1 MFKLT
6 FMDGSVPRVH
16 LLRDGET
23 VIGRAPTCDLV
34 ITAALM
40 SRQHARVRVNG
51 KKVFLRDAG
60 STYGTTFR
68 GVKLAGEQEIA
79 PGDSFT
85 LGPVTLTLDL
95 EVHESEVLSERHQ
108 IFEESGTLVK
118 RIDQMHLPPAAIPAA
133 APQTAVVQPPAPK
146 PAAAPAATSA
156 ITAPV
161 TSKGS
166 PGAHTPGAGGTAPA
180 APATR
185 GLTAPSAERRS
196 GLDRRKADLG
206 RPAGER
212 RSGRDRRGGRLLRLL
227 TEISKTLVTLQ
238 PLEKVLSRVV
248 ELVFEVVPAERAFL
262 LLRDAIDQ
270 PLSARIMRNRDGS
283 VPSKVS
289 ISRTIVNAVMRDRV
303 AMLAKDAL
311 YDTRLHASDSIQSM
325 NVRSFMCAP
334 LWNQNDVIGVLYC
347 DNPRSKKFITDDLE
361 VFAALCN
368 YAAVAIEQA
377 RLSLRLLE
385 ETRRRERLTRY
396 HSPGV
401 INRIM
406 QEGDSEGAFVAQERD
421 LSVMFCDIVGF
432 TTMCQHAEPQ
442 QIGELLNDFFGRMA
456 EVIFEHDGTLDKFIG
471 DAILAVFGAP
481 FEQPDHATRAVGAAL
496 AMQRELARANA
507 EHPERALRMRI
518 AINSGRALTG
528 DIGSPKRREFTVLG
542 DVVNTASRI
551 ESQIAEPDQIVIS
564 ANTRERIGNAFEI
577 RSLGGKTLRGRDIP
591 LEVFEV
597 LG

>member
-1 MFKLT
+1 VFKLT
-6 FMDGSVPRVH
+6 FMDGAAPRIH
-16 LLRDGET
+16 QLKDGPT
-23 VIGRAPTCDLV
+23 VIGRAPSCDLV
-34 ITAALM
+34 ITAPLM
-40 SRQHARVRVNG
+40 SRHHAVVRVDG
-51 KKVFLRDAG
+51 KRVFLKDAG
-60 STYGTTFR
+60 STYGTTFKAD
-68 GVKLAGEQEIA
+68 KLTTEEEIK
-79 PGDSFT
+79 PGDSFIV
-85 LGPVTLTLDL
+85 GPITLTLDR
-95 EVHESEVLSERHQ
+95 EVHESEVLSEKHQ
-108 IFEESGTLVK
+108 IFEDAATIVK
-118 RIDQMHLPPAAIPAA
+118 RIENLNLPPAEMSAA
-133 APQTAVVQPPAPK
+133 VTPPAVPL
-146 PAAAPAATSA
+146 PATVPR
-156 ITAPV
+156 
-161 TSKGS
+161 
-166 PGAHTPGAGGTAPA
+166 PA
-180 APATR
+180 APAVASSVA
-185 GLTAPSAERRS
+185 APAIPSKVMMTTPSSERRG
-196 GLDRRKADLG
+196 GLDRRKGDVG

-227 TEISKTLVTLQ
+227 TEISKTLVTVQ
-238 PLEKVLSRVV
+238 PLEQVLTRVV

-270 PLSARIMRNRDGS
+270 PLSARVMRNRDGS
-283 VPSKVS
+283 VPAKVS
-289 ISRTIVNAVMRDRV
+289 ISRTIVNTVMRDRV

-377 RLSLRLLE
+377 RLSLRLLDE
-385 ETRRRERLTRY
+385 SKRRERLTRY

-406 QEGDSEGAFVAQERD
+406 QEGDADGAFMAQERD
-421 LSVMFCDIVGF
+421 VSVMFCDIVGF
-432 TTMCQHAEPQ
+432 TTMSQHAPPQ
-442 QIGELLNDFFGRMA
+442 AIADMLNDFFGRMG

-481 FEQPDHATRAVGAAL
+481 FEQPDHATKAVAAAL
-496 AMQRELARANA
+496 AMQRELVKANA
-507 EHPERALRMRI
+507 DHPDRPLRMRI

-542 DVVNTASRI
+542 DVVNTASRL
-551 ESQIAEPDQIVIS
+551 ESTVAKPDQIIIS
-564 ANTRERIGNAFEI
+564 KDTLDKIGNAFQVEP
-577 RSLGGKTLRGRDIP
+577 LGGVKLRGRDTE

-597 LG
+597 VG

>member
-6 FMDGSVPRVH
+6 FMDGALPRAH
-16 LLRDGET
+16 DLKDGET

-34 ITAALM
+34 ITAALV
-40 SRQHARVRVNG
+40 SRQHARVRVAG
-51 KKVFLRDAG
+51 KHVYLRDAG
-60 STYGTTFR
+60 STYGTTFK
-68 GVKLAGEQEIA
+68 GQKLAGEQQLA

-85 LGPVTLTLDL
+85 LGPVTITLDRQ
-95 EVHESEVLSERHQ
+95 VHESEVLSEKHQ
-108 IFEESGTLVK
+108 LFEESGTIVK
-118 RIDQMHLPPAAIPAA
+118 RIENLNLPPSISGIATQASPASPARPAEAA
-133 APQTAVVQPPAPK
+133 AATASAPVSPATTSPKAATPTPAP
-146 PAAAPAATSA
+146 
-156 ITAPV
+156 V
-161 TSKGS
+161 QYVGR
-166 PGAHTPGAGGTAPA
+166 
-180 APATR
+180 PAT
-185 GLTAPSAERRS
+185 ERRS
-196 GLDRRKADLG
+196 GLDRRRADLT
-206 RPAGER
+206 RPSGER

-227 TEISKTLVTLQ
+227 TEISKTLVTMQ
-238 PLEKVLSRVV
+238 PLEQVLARVV
-248 ELVFEVVPAERAFL
+248 ELVFDVLPAERAFL

-270 PLSARIMRNRDGS
+270 PLTARVMRNRDGS
-283 VPSKVS
+283 VPAKVS
-289 ISRTIVNAVMRDRV
+289 ISRTIVNTVMRDRV

-334 LWNQNDVIGVLYC
+334 LWNQNEVIGVLYC

-377 RLSLRLLE
+377 RLSLRLLD
-385 ETRRRERLTRY
+385 ETKRRERLTRY

-406 QEGDSEGAFVAQERD
+406 QDSGADGAFVAQERD
-421 LSVMFCDIVGF
+421 VSVMFCDIVGF
-432 TTMCQHAEPQ
+432 TTMCEHAAPQ
-442 QIGELLNDFFGRMA
+442 DIASMLNDFFGRMG

-471 DAILAVFGAP
+471 DCILAVFGAP
-481 FEQPDHATRAVGAAL
+481 FAQEDHATKAVAAAL
-496 AMQRELARANA
+496 AMKRELERANA
-507 EHPERALRMRI
+507 DQPDRPPLRMRI

-551 ESQIAEPDQIVIS
+551 ESTVTKPDQIVIS
-564 ANTRERIGNAFEI
+564 RNTFDQIGNAFQVQ
-577 RSLGGKTLRGRDIP
+577 SLGGVKLRGRNTE

>member
-1 MFKLT
+1 LFKLT
-6 FMDGSVPRVH
+6 FMDGALPRAH
-16 LLRDGET
+16 ELKEGET

-34 ITAALM
+34 ITAALV
-40 SRQHARVRVNG
+40 SRQHARVRVAG
-51 KKVFLRDAG
+51 KRVYLRDAG
-60 STYGTTFR
+60 STYGTTFK
-68 GVKLAGEQEIA
+68 GQKLTAEQELA
-79 PGDSFT
+79 PGESFT
-85 LGPVTLTLDL
+85 LGPITITLDRQ
-95 EVHESEVLSERHQ
+95 VHESEVLSEKHQ
-108 IFEESGTLVK
+108 LFEESGTIVK
-118 RIDQMHLPPAAIPAA
+118 RIENLNLPPSISGIVSGGPTASTARPAEVAASTATAKVPAS
-133 APQTAVVQPPAPK
+133 
-146 PAAAPAATSA
+146 PAAAPAKAAT
-156 ITAPV
+156 P
-161 TSKGS
+161 
-166 PGAHTPGAGGTAPA
+166 APA
-180 APATR
+180 
-185 GLTAPSAERRS
+185 PSPSLGRPTTERRS

-227 TEISKTLVTLQ
+227 TEISKTLVTMQ
-238 PLEKVLSRVV
+238 PLEQVLARVV
-248 ELVFEVVPAERAFL
+248 ELVFDVLPAERAFL
-262 LLRDAIDQ
+262 LLRDAMDQ
-270 PLSARIMRNRDGS
+270 PLTARVMRNRDGS
-283 VPSKVS
+283 VPAKVS
-289 ISRTIVNAVMRDRV
+289 ISRTIVNTVMRDRV

-311 YDTRLHASDSIQSM
+311 YDSRLHASDSIQSM

-377 RLSLRLLE
+377 RLSLRLLD
-385 ETRRRERLTRY
+385 ETKRRERLTRY

-406 QEGDSEGAFVAQERD
+406 QDSDAEGAFVAQERD
-421 LSVMFCDIVGF
+421 VSVMFCDIVGF
-432 TTMCQHAEPQ
+432 TTMCEHAEPQ
-442 QIGELLNDFFGRMA
+442 AIASMLNDFFGRMG

-471 DAILAVFGAP
+471 DCILAVFGAP
-481 FEQPDHATRAVGAAL
+481 FAQEDHATKAVAAAL
-496 AMQRELARANA
+496 AMKRELARANA
-507 EHPERALRMRI
+507 EQPDRPPLRMRI

-551 ESQIAEPDQIVIS
+551 ESTVTKPDQIVIS
-564 ANTRERIGNAFEI
+564 RNTFDKVGTAFDVK
-577 RSLGGKTLRGRDIP
+577 SLGGVKLRGRDTE

>member
-1 MFKLT
+1 VFKLT
-6 FMDGSVPRVH
+6 FMDGAMPRAHQLKEGV
-16 LLRDGET
+16 T

-34 ITAALM
+34 ITAPLM
-40 SRQHARVRVNG
+40 SRHHAQLRVDG
-51 KKVFLRDAG
+51 KRVFLKDAG
-60 STYGTTFR
+60 STYGTTFK
-68 GVKLAGEQEIA
+68 GAKLLIEQEIA

-85 LGPVTLTLDL
+85 LGPITLTLDR
-95 EVHESEVLSERHQ
+95 EVHENEVLSEKHQ
-108 IFEESGTLVK
+108 IFEESATIVK
-118 RIDQMHLPPAAIPAA
+118 RIEHLDLPPA
-133 APQTAVVQPPAPK
+133 TVESGAVATVVAPPATAIVK
-146 PAAAPAATSA
+146 SAPSTTPPST
-156 ITAPV
+156 TAP
-161 TSKGS
+161 TTTAS
-166 PGAHTPGAGGTAPA
+166 TPANT
-180 APATR
+180 
-185 GLTAPSAERRS
+185 LTTPSSERRS
-196 GLDRRKADLG
+196 GLNRRKSDGG
-206 RPAGER
+206 RPGGDR

-227 TEISKTLVTLQ
+227 SEISKTLVTMQ
-238 PLEKVLSRVV
+238 PLEKVLARVV
-248 ELVFEVVPAERAFL
+248 ELVFEVLPAERAFL

-283 VPSKVS
+283 VPAKVS
-289 ISRTIVNAVMRDRV
+289 ISRTIVNTVMRDRV

-334 LWNQNDVIGVLYC
+334 LWNQNEVIGVLYC

-385 ETRRRERLTRY
+385 ESKRRERLTRY

-406 QEGDSEGAFVAQERD
+406 LEGDADGAFMAQERD
-421 LSVMFCDIVGF
+421 VSVMFCDIVGF
-432 TTMCQHAEPQ
+432 TTMCQHAAPQ
-442 QIGELLNDFFGRMA
+442 AIADMLNDFFGRMG

-471 DAILAVFGAP
+471 DCILAVFGAP
-481 FEQPDHATRAVGAAL
+481 FEQPDHAIKAVAAAL

-507 EHPERALRMRI
+507 ENPDRPLHMRI

-551 ESQIAEPDQIVIS
+551 ESTVAKPDQIVIS
-564 ANTRERIGNAFEI
+564 RATLDRIGNTFQI
-577 RSLGGKTLRGRDIP
+577 QSLGGVKLRGRDTE

-597 LG
+597 VS